1 MGQPGAVVLAFAG
14 AGVAGAAAGVAGA
27 AAGVAVTGLS
37 GVAPLD
43 PPESLVVAEVE
54 VEAPSVDGGV
64 PVPASA
70 AAVAA
75 LDLFEACTLSRWS
88 FLAHPEP
95 LNTIAG
101 VDSAL
106 RMAPPHWVHTVG
118 PSAVNECITS
128 MGCAHTVHTYS

>member
-1 MGQPGAVVLAFAG
+1 MLAFAG

-37 GVAPLD
+37 GIAPLD
-43 PPESLVVAEVE
+43 GPGSPVV
-54 VEAPSVDGGV
+54 VEAPSVPDGV
-64 PVPASA
+64 PVPAAA

-75 LDLFEACTLSRWS
+75 LALLEACTLSRWS

-118 PSAVNECITS
+118 PAAVNECMTS
-128 MGCAHTVHTYS
+128 MGCPQTVHTYS